1 MPIWVFVDFETNDE
15 IKGYCISAIFR
26 VISQILNSRLIV
38 SRFAR
43 MFVCK
48 QLIFIKKFFAHS
60 QRENLQNHESTKSQ
74 YSESLLSIDL
84 EKYVLHSTMPN
95 CLISQHIFQR
105 PSALSPAKPR
115 LEMFGCL
122 ARLCAPIIPTKLIIY
137 HFFGHVGGLAGIMPC
152 LNANMNHLVFAYNI
166 DYIEIGFGA
175 QMYGTNINIRV
186 RVGELLSILIHSWQE
201 LAWFHVSENT

>member
-1 MPIWVFVDFETNDE
+1 MQNVMQKNRCTNFANAH
-15 IKGYCISAIFR
+15 IQNANMSFWQMTSSKISIFLQYSELYR
-26 VISQILNSRLIV
+26 KILNSRLIV

-43 MFVCK
+43 MLVCK

-60 QRENLQNHESTKSQ
+60 QRENLQNYESTKRQ
-74 YSESLLSIDL
+74 YSASLLSIDL

-105 PSALSPAKPR
+105 LSALSPAKPR

-122 ARLCAPIIPTKLIIY
+122 ARLCAPITPTKLIIY

-152 LNANMNHLVFAYNI
+152 LNVNINHLVFAYNI
-166 DYIEIGFGA
+166 DYIKIGFGA
-175 QMYGTNINIRV
+175 QMYGKY
-186 RVGELLSILIHSWQE
+186 
-201 LAWFHVSENT
+201 